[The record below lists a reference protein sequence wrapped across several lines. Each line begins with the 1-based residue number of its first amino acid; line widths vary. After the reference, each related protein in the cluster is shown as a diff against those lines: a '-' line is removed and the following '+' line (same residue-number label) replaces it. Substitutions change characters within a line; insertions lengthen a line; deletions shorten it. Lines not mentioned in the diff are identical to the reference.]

1 MPAGSLVLLEDM
13 LAGAQARSRRFL
25 GPAGTAR
32 CTRPAELAGFFD
44 RIESWRRSGLQVV
57 LLLDYEF
64 GELLNPT
71 GSGDCA
77 APARANAPS
86 AQALAFESA
95 QHGTTA
101 EVGDWIA
108 RELDERRAEAAPAG
122 VAGLEPAIDRDEY
135 GRRFR
140 QVQQFI
146 RDGHTYQINLTF
158 PLHFRWYGDP
168 LALYRQLRARQ
179 KVSYAAFIEAA
190 DRTVVSLSPE
200 LFIRR
205 HGDTLQTRPMKGT
218 RPRGG
223 NAAEDLRLAEEMRAD
238 PKSRAE
244 NLMIVDLLRN
254 DLGRI
259 SEIGSVRVRSLF
271 DVETFD
277 TVLQM
282 TSTVQG
288 RIASHVGLE
297 QILRALFPCG
307 SVTGAPKHRSRQII
321 AQLERRPRGIY
332 TGSIG
337 YLDADATLSLNVAI
351 RTLELSPDRRGVLGI
366 GGGVVADSTAQDEWN
381 ECFIKARFL
390 TRTDPGFELIETMRA
405 DVPSSALRASEGEP
419 AGAPSGA
426 KAGPHWIPLW
436 TDHVRRLQ
444 ASAAWFGFR
453 CDPDELE
460 VALTRSLAGLAAGAH
475 RVRLLLNKGGEIH
488 LAAEPLPAASGQM
501 PAGPPAVRI
510 ADAIVQS
517 DAWHQAHKTT
527 YRPQY
532 EHGSQQAS
540 NEGLWDLLFC
550 NERGELV
557 EGARSSVFVRF
568 DGRLTTPP
576 LESGALPGVMRARV
590 LADPTLGAVER
601 TILPRELSLAQA
613 LYVCNAV
620 RGLFQ
625 VRLVQAG
632 DKAS

>member
-1 MPAGSLVLLEDM
+1 VGSLVLLEDM
-13 LAGAQARSRRFL
+13 LAGGEARSRRFL

-32 CTRPAELAGFFD
+32 CGRPSELAGFFAD
-44 RIESWRRSGLQVV
+44 IDSWRRSGLHVV

-64 GELLNPT
+64 GELLEPT
-71 GSGDCA
+71 GSADGAAA
-77 APARANAPS
+77 APPGACC
-86 AQALAFESA
+86 AQALAFESVQRA
-95 QHGTTA
+95 TTG

-108 RELDERRAEAAPAG
+108 RELSQRGPRAAPAG
-122 VAGLEPAIDRDEY
+122 VAALEPDIDRLEY
-135 GRRFR
+135 GRRFE

-158 PLHFRWYGDP
+158 PLHLRWYGDP

-205 HGDTLQTRPMKGT
+205 SGDTIQTRPMKGT
-218 RPRGG
+218 RPRGRD
-223 NAAEDLRLAEEMRAD
+223 AAEDIRLAEEMRAD

-259 SEIGSVRVRSLF
+259 SEVGSVRVRSLF
-271 DVETFD
+271 DVEVFE

-288 RIASHVGLE
+288 RIAPHLGLE

-337 YLDADATLSLNVAI
+337 YLDPDGTLSLNVAI
-351 RTLELSPDRRGVLGI
+351 RTLELKPDGRGLLGI

-405 DVPSSALRASEGEP
+405 DLLSE
-419 AGAPSGA
+419 AAPSGA
-426 KAGPHWIPLW
+426 TEGRPQPGPGSFIALWDEHMKRLRGSAGY
-436 TDHVRRLQ
+436 
-444 ASAAWFGFR
+444 FGFR
-453 CDPDELE
+453 FDPVELE
-460 VALTRSLAGLAAGAH
+460 QVLMQALAPLPAGAH
-475 RVRLLLNKGGEIH
+475 RVRLLLNKDGE
-488 LAAEPLPAASGQM
+488 ARVSAEPLPAASE
-501 PAGPPAVRI
+501 AAAADLPAVRI
-510 ADAIVQS
+510 ADAIVRS

-527 YRPQY
+527 CRPQY
-532 EHGSQQAS
+532 DEGLQQAGA
-540 NEGLWDLLFC
+540 EGLWDLLFC

-557 EGARSSVFVRF
+557 EGARSSVFVRL
-568 DGRLTTPP
+568 DGRLATPP
-576 LESGALPGVMRARV
+576 LTSGALPGVMRARV

-601 TILPRELSLAQA
+601 TILRSELPRAQA
-613 LYVCNAV
+613 LYLCNAV
-620 RGLFQ
+620 RGWFPA
-625 VRLVQAG
+625 RLVQARQVQAK
-632 DKAS
+632 DEAS